1 MDLPG
6 TPSTG
11 PLDECGC
18 CEGIEVGTPAEVYN
32 RPGLSAIAYRI
43 GTHARFKRSMLAR
56 LSDSRLPVL
65 RDLNTRDD
73 DDFAVAL
80 LDAWATVADVL
91 TFYSERIANESYLRT
106 ATERVSL
113 LQLARLIGYEL
124 RPGVAASTHLAFELE
139 DTPDVPGVPR
149 LVNLDVGT
157 KVQSL
162 PGQDELPQTF
172 ETVEKIEAR
181 PEWNTLRPRQTIPTK
196 PAQDDTEVYL
206 KGVTTGLSPGDG
218 LLLVGTEREDIAGN
232 ENWDFRRLKTVTADP
247 DSDRTRVT
255 WDRGLGWRRFGRV
268 VLPAGDSKAY
278 ALRQR
283 AALFGYNAPDWLS
296 MPQSIKDSYVE
307 EAERKEEDEREREA
321 DKTYTDW
328 PGFEIES
335 DDTIDLDAVYPRITQ
350 GSWVVLSRPNY
361 EEVYQVETVEEAS
374 QTDFTLTAKTTRLE
388 LRGENLV
395 EKFGKGRRDTV
406 VFAQSESLEIAEYP
420 LEEPVQG
427 DEVIL
432 DQRVDDLAEGRT
444 LIFSGEDTQSTE
456 PRSEPATLL
465 ETVLEDGL
473 TKLRLTGDLAYSY
486 RRDTLTIHANV
497 AHATHGESRQEVLGS
512 GDASTSFQHF
522 VLRESPLTHTSAPT
536 PSGTESTLEVRV
548 NDIEWHEVPDLY
560 GRGPEE
566 RVYTTR
572 LDEANRTTVQF
583 GDGRSGARLPT
594 GRENVRAAYRKG
606 IGTDGLVRAEQLSL
620 LMTPVL
626 GVRSVRNP
634 LAASGADDPE
644 SQDEARRNAPL
655 TVLTLDRVVSLRD
668 YEDFARAYAGI
679 AKALATWVWT
689 GETREVLVTVAAPAG
704 REVGADLLQNLVGAI
719 RAVGDRHLPLRVE
732 GYRPALFGMAAKMRT
747 DPDYIPER
755 VVAAVT
761 AALQEQFGFDTRS
774 FGQGVALSEVLAAI
788 QTVPGVVMADVDEL
802 YRIPREEGEEQPQP
816 FLEADVTRPGEEDGD
831 VLPAEL
837 LTLDPQSLSLE
848 VIS

>member
-1 MDLPG
+1 MDLPR
-6 TPSTG
+6 STQAG

-149 LVNLDVGT
+149 VVNLDVGT

-181 PEWNTLRPRQTIPTK
+181 PEWNTLRPRPSVPTK
-196 PAQDDTEVYL
+196 PDQDDTEVYL

-218 LLLVGTEREDIAGN
+218 LLLVGTEREATAGN

-247 DSDRTRVT
+247 DSGRTRVT
-255 WDRGLGWRRFGRV
+255 WERGLGWRRFGRV
-268 VLPAGDSKAY
+268 ILPAGDPKAY

-296 MPQSIKDSYVE
+296 MPESIKESYLG
-307 EAERKEEDEREREA
+307 RNP
-321 DKTYTDW
+321 TNTDTEW

-361 EEVYQVETVEEAS
+361 EEVYQVETFEEAS

-395 EKFGKGRRDTV
+395 EKFGEGRR
-406 VFAQSESLEIAEYP
+406 
-420 LEEPVQG
+420 G
-427 DEVIL
+427 
-432 DQRVDDLAEGRT
+432 
-444 LIFSGEDTQSTE
+444 
-456 PRSEPATLL
+456 
-465 ETVLEDGL
+465 
-473 TKLRLTGDLAYSY
+473 TG
-486 RRDTLTIHANV
+486 V
-497 AHATHGESRQEVLGS
+497 
-512 GDASTSFQHF
+512 
-522 VLRESPLTHTSAPT
+522 
-536 PSGTESTLEVRV
+536 
-548 NDIEWHEVPDLY
+548 
-560 GRGPEE
+560 
-566 RVYTTR
+566 
-572 LDEANRTTVQF
+572 
-583 GDGRSGARLPT
+583 
-594 GRENVRAAYRKG
+594 
-606 IGTDGLVRAEQLSL
+606 
-620 LMTPVL
+620 
-626 GVRSVRNP
+626 
-634 LAASGADDPE
+634 
-644 SQDEARRNAPL
+644 
-655 TVLTLDRVVSLRD
+655 
-668 YEDFARAYAGI
+668 
-679 AKALATWVWT
+679 
-689 GETREVLVTVAAPAG
+689 
-704 REVGADLLQNLVGAI
+704 
-719 RAVGDRHLPLRVE
+719 
-732 GYRPALFGMAAKMRT
+732 
-747 DPDYIPER
+747 
-755 VVAAVT
+755 
-761 AALQEQFGFDTRS
+761 
-774 FGQGVALSEVLAAI
+774 
-788 QTVPGVVMADVDEL
+788 
-802 YRIPREEGEEQPQP
+802 
-816 FLEADVTRPGEEDGD
+816 
-831 VLPAEL
+831 
-837 LTLDPQSLSLE
+837 
-848 VIS
+848 

>member
-1 MDLPG
+1 MDVPRTAQAG
-6 TPSTG
+6 S
-11 PLDECGC
+11 LDECGC

-73 DDFAVAL
+73 DDFSVAL

-124 RPGVAASTHLAFELE
+124 RPGVAASSHLAFELE
-139 DTPDVPGVPR
+139 DTPEVPSVPR
-149 LVNLDVGT
+149 VVNIEVGT

-172 ETVEKIEAR
+172 ETVENIEAR
-181 PEWNTLRPRQTIPTK
+181 PEWNTLRPRQTVPVK
-196 PAQDDTEVYL
+196 PDQDDTEVYL

-218 LLLVGTEREDIAGN
+218 LLLVGTEREATAGN

-247 DSDRTRVT
+247 DAGRTRVT
-255 WDRGLGWRRFGRV
+255 WDRGLGWKRFGRTI
-268 VLPAGDSKAY
+268 LPARDPKAY

-283 AALFGYNAPDWLS
+283 AALFGQNAPDWRS
-296 MPQSIKDSYVE
+296 MPDSVKKSYL
-307 EAERKEEDEREREA
+307 ERDPRNTDKE
-321 DKTYTDW
+321 W
-328 PGFEIES
+328 PGFDLTS

-361 EEVYQVETVEEAS
+361 EEVYQVETFEEAS
-374 QTDFTLTAKTTRLE
+374 QTNFTLTAKTTRLE

-395 EKFGKGRRDTV
+395 EKFAKGRRDTV
-406 VFAQSESLEIAEYP
+406 VFAQSEALEIAEYP
-420 LEEPVQG
+420 LVEPVEG
-427 DEVIL
+427 DEVML
-432 DQRVDDLAEGRT
+432 DRRVDDLAGGRT
-444 LIFSGEDTQSTE
+444 LIFSGQDAASGE

-465 ETVLEDGL
+465 EAVLEDNL
-473 TKLRLTGDLAYSY
+473 TKLRLTGDLAHSY
-486 RRDTLTIHANV
+486 QRDTLAIHANV

-512 GDASTSFQHF
+512 GDASTPFQRF
-522 VLRESPLTHTSAPT
+522 ALRESPLTHTSAPT

-548 NDIEWHEVPDLY
+548 DDIEWHEVPDLY
-560 GRGPEE
+560 GRDPEE

-572 LDEANRTTVQF
+572 LDEKNRTTVLF

-594 GRENVRAAYRKG
+594 GRENIHASYRKG
-606 IGTDGLVRAEQLSL
+606 IGVDGLVRAEQLSL
-620 LMTPVL
+620 LLTPIL

-634 LAASGADDPE
+634 IAASGADDPE
-644 SQDEARRNAPL
+644 SQDDARLNAPL

-732 GYRPALFGMAAKMRT
+732 AYRPALFGMAAKMRI
-747 DPDYIPER
+747 DPDFIPER
-755 VVAAVT
+755 VVAAVA
-761 AALQEQFGFDTRS
+761 AALQEQFGFDARS

-788 QTVPGVVMADVDEL
+788 QAVPGVVMVDVDEL
-802 YRIPREEGEEQPQP
+802 YRIPKDERLGQPQP
-816 FLEADVTRPGEEDGD
+816 FLEADVTRQGEEDGD

-837 LTLDPQSLSLE
+837 LTLEPQSLSLE
-848 VIS
+848 VIG